1 VSLHSLPP
9 TAVPSSSSPISV
21 LMLVRLSAMMLLEF
35 IVFGSWFATL
45 GLVLATYKLP
55 TIIGDAYSLAAVA
68 AIFSPLCLGAI
79 GDRFLAAQKVL
90 GLAHLVGGALMLFMP
105 GLVQSGKGSSVLMLI
120 FVYMLFFMP
129 TLGLTNTIAFRHLE
143 GNQRM
148 FPYVR
153 VFGTFGWVV
162 AGIGVGALGLSAS
175 TGVFTVA
182 GIASF
187 VLAAYSFTLP
197 STPPPAKG
205 EKFSIADVFGA
216 KAFVLFRHRNFTV
229 LIICALLTSI
239 CLGVYNAFASP
250 YLGALGISNVA
261 GVLAIGQASEVI
273 FIVTIPFVLS
283 RIGMKW
289 GLLAGMGMWGVRF
302 LLFML
307 AAHGHA
313 WFAIVGVAV
322 QGICNDFFLILSAMY
337 IDRVAPVDLAAQA
350 QGWLIMVISGFGG
363 AIGGFVG
370 GQVYGAAV
378 ASHPDAGPTAWTPL
392 WLVPI
397 GAAILT
403 GILWVCFF
411 RYSRREEIVR
421 FDPAATGVAGMTGL

>member
-1 VSLHSLPP
+1 
-9 TAVPSSSSPISV
+9 
-21 LMLVRLSAMMLLEF
+21 MLVRLSAMMLLQF

-45 GLVLATYKLP
+45 GLVLATNKLP
-55 TIIGDAYSLAAVA
+55 TIIGDAYSLAAIA

-79 GDRFLAAQKVL
+79 GDRFLDTQKVL

-105 GLVQSGKGSSVLMLI
+105 GLVQSGNGSLVLMLV

-129 TLGLTNTIAFRHLE
+129 TLGLTNAIAFRHLE

-153 VFGTFGWVV
+153 VFGTLGWVV
-162 AGIGVGALGLSAS
+162 AGLGVGAMGLSAS

-182 GIASF
+182 GISSL

-197 STPPPAKG
+197 STPPAAKG
-205 EKFSIADVFGA
+205 AKFSMGDIIGA

-229 LIICALLTSI
+229 LILCALLTSI
-239 CLGVYNAFASP
+239 SLGVYNAFASP

-261 GVLAIGQASEVI
+261 GVLAIGQTSEVI

-302 LLFML
+302 LLFVL

-313 WFAIVGVAV
+313 WLAIVGVALH
-322 QGICNDFFLILSAMY
+322 GICNDFFLILSAMY
-337 IDRVAPVDLAAQA
+337 IDRVAPVELAAQA
-350 QGWLIMVISGFGG
+350 QGWLILVISGFGG

-370 GQVYGAAV
+370 GWIFGAAV
-378 ASHPDAGPTAWTPL
+378 AAHPEAGPTAWTPL

-403 GILWVCFF
+403 GVLWISLF
-411 RYSRREEIVR
+411 RYSRNQEIVR
-421 FDPAATGVAGMTGL
+421 FDPAAVGAAGA

>member
-1 VSLHSLPP
+1 
-9 TAVPSSSSPISV
+9 
-21 LMLVRLSAMMLLEF
+21 MLVRLSAMMLLEF

-182 GIASF
+182 GIASL
-187 VLAAYSFTLP
+187 VLAAYSFT
-197 STPPPAKG
+197 
-205 EKFSIADVFGA
+205 
-216 KAFVLFRHRNFTV
+216 
-229 LIICALLTSI
+229 
-239 CLGVYNAFASP
+239 
-250 YLGALGISNVA
+250 
-261 GVLAIGQASEVI
+261 
-273 FIVTIPFVLS
+273 
-283 RIGMKW
+283 
-289 GLLAGMGMWGVRF
+289 
-302 LLFML
+302 
-307 AAHGHA
+307 
-313 WFAIVGVAV
+313 
-322 QGICNDFFLILSAMY
+322 
-337 IDRVAPVDLAAQA
+337 RVAD
-350 QGWLIMVISGFGG
+350 SGR
-363 AIGGFVG
+363 
-370 GQVYGAAV
+370 
-378 ASHPDAGPTAWTPL
+378 SEL
-392 WLVPI
+392 
-397 GAAILT
+397 
-403 GILWVCFF
+403 
-411 RYSRREEIVR
+411 
-421 FDPAATGVAGMTGL
+421 